1 MDNEKDDVPHT
12 YTNSEGQEIPSV
24 THIISIIKKKNI
36 TSWANY
42 LGFKHISVK
51 NFINDKAIL
60 GSLVHERIEC
70 FFQGTEAKPYFD
82 QRTSNEV
89 NKRFEI
95 FKTWYECA
103 KPVPIWQEKEFTNNR
118 YGGKLDLLCKMYDD
132 KIVLLDFKTSKA
144 VRSSHFL
151 QLGGYLNL
159 IQDCEPEMYKKI
171 DLCQIVAI
179 TDRKVI
185 QEVRPIE
192 LMKKYQD
199 AFNDAYE
206 LYVKWDKILREE
218 WNDSLRDLGIL

>member
-1 MDNEKDDVPHT
+1 MNDNGKDVAHT
-12 YTNSEGQEIPSV
+12 YTNSEGKEIPSV

-36 TSWANY
+36 TGWANY

-51 NFINDKAIL
+51 NYINEKAIL
-60 GSLVHERIEC
+60 GTLVHERIEK
-70 FFQGTEAKPYFD
+70 FFDNEEPEPYFD
-82 QRTSNEV
+82 YSINQQV
-89 NKRFEI
+89 NARFDI
-95 FKTWYECA
+95 FKTWYDSA
-103 KPVPIWQEKEFTNNR
+103 KPERIWEEKEFTNDK
-118 YGGKLDLLCKMYDD
+118 YGGKIDLLCKMYDD

-179 TDRKVI
+179 TDCKVV

-206 LYVKWDKILREE
+206 LYVKWDRILREE